1 MKWAALT
8 IWILTALGGFGLLA
22 IWLQGGG
29 MQQADRPGRRIR
41 PRLVFSH
48 ALLAATGLVLWVIYL
63 AGGTRAFAWAAFV
76 LLILVAGFGFGMFA
90 LWLQGRQAG
99 PVAGRQ
105 VGGIATAGAPL
116 TAMVEGSLPAEQH
129 FPLTVVAA
137 HGVAAA
143 ATLVIVLL
151 AALQVGG

>member
-1 MKWAALT
+1 MKWAALI

-29 MQQADRPGRRIR
+29 MQGADRPDRRIR
-41 PRLVFSH
+41 PTLVFSH

-63 AGGTRAFAWAAFV
+63 AGGTHAFAWVAFA

-90 LWLQGRQAG
+90 LWLQRRQAG
-99 PVAGRQ
+99 TVVRRPAGA
-105 VGGIATAGAPL
+105 IAGAGAPL
-116 TAMVEGSLPAEQH
+116 TATAEGSLPAEQH
-129 FPLTVVAA
+129 FPLPVVGA